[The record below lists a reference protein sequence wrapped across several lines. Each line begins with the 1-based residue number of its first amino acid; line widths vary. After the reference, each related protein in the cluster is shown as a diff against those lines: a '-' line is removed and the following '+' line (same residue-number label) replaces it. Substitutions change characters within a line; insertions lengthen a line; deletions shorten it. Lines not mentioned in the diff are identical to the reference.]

1 MSRFD
6 RINYG
11 DAPPNKMQ
19 EDLKTL
25 FRAGELERREARRKI
40 MLNAAVLDNEPLT
53 PAQIATDKAIAETL
67 TQMSLQYEKSIRPG
81 YWTRLWAAIRGK

>member
-11 DAPPNKMQ
+11 DAPPNRMQ

-40 MLNAAVLDNEPLT
+40 MLNAVALDNEPLT
-53 PAQIATDKAIAETL
+53 AEQVAADKAITEEL
-67 TQMSLQYEKSIRPG
+67 TRMSLQYEKSIRPG
-81 YWTRLWAAIRGK
+81 YWKRLWSAIKGE